1 MKRALHIGAAA
12 LVILALVVPL
22 SQVSAQGL
30 TYSSAFQLQ
39 NLSGNEADITITFYN
54 QDGSVA
60 TTVDDAIPADGS
72 KTYFA
77 TTVSGLPDSFSGSA
91 VVSSS
96 EDIRAIHNLTANNY
110 TFGASSA
117 GYTSGETL
125 LNAPLIMRGNSG
137 YHTWFNVQNAGS
149 SDATVQVTFKAGSA
163 GSDYTPA
170 AVTIKPGAAYTF
182 DQSEMSQLGDRFVG
196 SAIIESTNDVPIV
209 ASVVEV
215 GPNTLFAY
223 DAFSMGDP
231 TAFAP
236 LFMFNNSGYI
246 SGFQI
251 QNIDT
256 ANSSQ
261 VTVTYTPS
269 QAGVACTE
277 TQTIEPGKS
286 ATFGLDAFTKPGQ
299 NCFTEN
305 GTDRFIGSASVTG
318 NSAGVNLV
326 GILNQLNSAAAK
338 GSAYSTFLPSDA
350 QQCVSL
356 PLLMAKNSGYYTGFS
371 IVNVGSATTINTD
384 YVNTTTGDESNVPIG
399 AGEALVRSTDEAFAS
414 KYIGGGTVCGANATD
429 QLLVVVNELS
439 TSGSG
444 DTFYTYNGFGYAP

>member
-1 MKRALHIGAAA
+1 
-12 LVILALVVPL
+12 
-22 SQVSAQGL
+22 
-30 TYSSAFQLQ
+30 
-39 NLSGNEADITITFYN
+39 
-54 QDGSVA
+54 
-60 TTVDDAIPADGS
+60 
-72 KTYFA
+72 
-77 TTVSGLPDSFSGSA
+77 
-91 VVSSS
+91 
-96 EDIRAIHNLTANNY
+96 
-110 TFGASSA
+110 
-117 GYTSGETL
+117 
-125 LNAPLIMRGNSG
+125 
-137 YHTWFNVQNAGS
+137 
-149 SDATVQVTFKAGSA
+149 
-163 GSDYTPA
+163 
-170 AVTIKPGAAYTF
+170 
-182 DQSEMSQLGDRFVG
+182 
-196 SAIIESTNDVPIV
+196 V

-246 SGFQI
+246 SGFPI